1 MRCQSNWLTRMEKMI
16 LMMIRIKMPIIS
28 RLPRIMRGMA
38 QIGMASG
45 AAVGIV
51 GVAVGISWQSG
62 GRKVLCEPSP

>member
-1 MRCQSNWLTRMEKMI
+1 MEKMI

-28 RLPRIMRGMA
+28 RPPRIMRGMA

-45 AAVGIV
+45 AVV
-51 GVAVGISWQSG
+51 GVSGQTG

>member
-28 RLPRIMRGMA
+28 RPPRIMRGMA

-45 AAVGIV
+45 AAI
-51 GVAVGISWQSG
+51 GVSGQTG